1 MKVTVLGA
9 GSIGA
14 AVAEE
19 LFAHDA
25 VSQVQVCDRHART
38 LQQLQERVT
47 GGPLRTF
54 QLDARDLGTL
64 EPILQGSECI
74 VSCLPPSLN
83 PDLAEMALDLDSH
96 FCDLGGHDAAT
107 EEELALA
114 EQARKKSRWI
124 VPGCGL
130 APGLVNVLCLRAVEQ
145 FDNPEA
151 AHLRVGDVPLHPQD
165 PFRFRISWSAEK
177 ILDDYT
183 NPVKLIEDGRIKGA
197 DPLSREERICFTDP
211 FGAMEAFCTQ
221 GGLST
226 LTQVLQDQLDTLD
239 HKTIRW
245 PGHAHQMRF
254 LLGLGFGE
262 DRSIDVR
269 THLTYRDVLVRR
281 LRQRLGGDDYE
292 DAVLLRVLVRGQK
305 DGQTR
310 TLTYEM
316 VERYDTERQRTAM
329 ARCTAVPAAAVAVLL
344 TRGTLTGGGAAPPGN
359 AVPLDAYCS
368 LLDERGLHIKE
379 RWQKGRTG
387 IEECAD
393 LEENAADADGTL
405 ASEDGAPA
413 DADAPAGAPQ
423 RAEP

>member
-19 LFAHDA
+19 LFAHE
-25 VSQVQVCDRHART
+25 SITQVQVCDRHART
-38 LQQLQERVT
+38 LQRLQERVS

-54 QLDARDLGTL
+54 QLDARDTGTL
-64 EPILQGSECI
+64 EPILRGSACV

-83 PDLAEMALDLDSH
+83 AELAQLCLDIGSH
-96 FCDLGGHDAAT
+96 FCDLGGYDAAI
-107 EEELALA
+107 EEELKLDDA
-114 EQARKKSRWI
+114 AREKSRWI

-130 APGLVNVLCLRAVEQ
+130 APGLANVLCLRAVSQ
-145 FDNPEA
+145 FDDPEA

-165 PFRFRISWSAEK
+165 PFRFRVSWSAEK

-183 NPVKLIEDGRIKGA
+183 NPVQLIENGQVQNA
-197 DPLSREERICFTDP
+197 DPLSREERICFEEP

-226 LTQVLQDQLDTLD
+226 LAHALEGRLQTLD

-281 LRQRLGGDDYE
+281 MRQRLGGDFE
-292 DAVLLRVLVRGQK
+292 DAVLLRILVQGQK
-305 DGQTR
+305 DGQKR

-316 VERYDTERQRTAM
+316 IERYDTERQRTAM
-329 ARCTAVPAAAVAVLL
+329 ASCTAVPAAIVAALL
-344 TRGTLTGGGAAPPGN
+344 TEGALTGGGAAPPER
-359 AVPLDAYCS
+359 AMPLEAYS
-368 LLDERGLHIKE
+368 DLLEARGLHV
-379 RWQKGRTG
+379 
-387 IEECAD
+387 EEHWD
-393 LEENAADADGTL
+393 DGYTSVEGHLE
-405 ASEDGAPA
+405 SDGA
-413 DADAPAGAPQ
+413 APATV
-423 RAEP
+423 ES